1 MLSKSMLLFLCL
13 GVFLVFTIIY
23 LIVVSKKS
31 TKKHSER
38 YEKMCKELEDK
49 PYNVGIG
56 ESLYGG
62 KPKEVSD
69 KGKEKENEI
78 S

>member
-1 MLSKSMLLFLCL
+1 MLSKSMLLTLCL
-13 GVFLVFTIIY
+13 GVFLLFTIIY
-23 LIVVSKKS
+23 VLIVSKKS

-56 ESLYGG
+56 ESLYSG
-62 KPKEVSD
+62 KSKDNSN
-69 KGKEKENEI
+69 KGK
-78 S
+78 